1 MAAAAFSDTLQW
13 PTDNPAWRKAAA
25 SRAGSAATHPS
36 AIRPELRARSRL
48 GRSHGFHCLAI
59 ISSTQVF
66 AAFLSLASAHSPSC
80 QYINSPHSPAAPLGW
95 AATIPVAA
103 AMASTRTASSFNL
116 EGMLCSPLSLVK
128 GGGEK
133 ASECYSFVIRRG
145 LHAGFKDFDRPSS
158 RRARQTASNVWR
170 DQPSTRCSS
179 TLAVTGRGL
188 RSNRTVVAPWQ
199 QVVGAAFRD
208 GRQRRPVDRRG
219 HRQKGQEIATTKH
232 RQTPPALETGGNE
245 QGSTSYQ
252 PIGCSGV
259 PGPPYK

>member
-1 MAAAAFSDTLQW
+1 MLARSNRPGEPEAWPWQLFLTDCNGLPMAGHGANRLRRAGTPGNACAAAD
-13 PTDNPAWRKAAA
+13 WRGN
-25 SRAGSAATHPS
+25 SHPS
-36 AIRPELRARSRL
+36 ALRPELRARSRL

-133 ASECYSFVIRRG
+133 ASECYSF
-145 LHAGFKDFDRPSS
+145 
-158 RRARQTASNVWR
+158 
-170 DQPSTRCSS
+170 
-179 TLAVTGRGL
+179 
-188 RSNRTVVAPWQ
+188 
-199 QVVGAAFRD
+199 
-208 GRQRRPVDRRG
+208 
-219 HRQKGQEIATTKH
+219 
-232 RQTPPALETGGNE
+232 
-245 QGSTSYQ
+245 
-252 PIGCSGV
+252 
-259 PGPPYK
+259 